1 MKLTKGKISKLYNK
15 KRQSFKKNINKKRS
29 ASKRKTFRKNKK
41 FNLAKKT
48 LRRYNSK
55 KRGGE
60 GPNEDPKVENEPVVS
75 ESVVTPDPSAPA
87 AETVVSEEVV
97 APAAE
102 TVTEEVVAPA
112 AETVTEEVV
121 PATKVDVNELP
132 DTSGSNE
139 ELSEPSTASG
149 DAPPVT
155 GEDVPITKVDVN
167 ELPNTSAATEGL
179 SEPSTASGDAP
190 PVTGEDVPVTKVDV
204 NTLPDTSAANEGL
217 SEPSPPPTFEPTSAV
232 QDEQKETTNISVSE
246 EEGQQVQQVQQGQNP
261 SEITPQVEENTGA
274 SVKSEQEIDIPSP
287 QSDKGQKINNAIKI
301 LADAL
306 SEEVAKKVILKEDAI
321 SSGKQVQ
328 DGFES
333 VATAAETMSGGKKN
347 KSRKFRLTN
356 KRKSRKHKK

>member
-139 ELSEPSTASG
+139 E
-149 DAPPVT
+149 
-155 GEDVPITKVDVN
+155 
-167 ELPNTSAATEGL
+167 L

>member
-75 ESVVTPDPSAPA
+75 EAVVTPDPSVPA
-87 AETVVSEEVV
+87 AETVVS
-97 APAAE
+97 
-102 TVTEEVVAPA
+102 EEVVAPA

-139 ELSEPSTASG
+139 E
-149 DAPPVT
+149 
-155 GEDVPITKVDVN
+155 
-167 ELPNTSAATEGL
+167 L

-232 QDEQKETTNISVSE
+232 QDEQKETTNISGSE
-246 EEGQQVQQVQQGQNP
+246 EQGQNP
-261 SEITPQVEENTGA
+261 SETTPQVEENTGA